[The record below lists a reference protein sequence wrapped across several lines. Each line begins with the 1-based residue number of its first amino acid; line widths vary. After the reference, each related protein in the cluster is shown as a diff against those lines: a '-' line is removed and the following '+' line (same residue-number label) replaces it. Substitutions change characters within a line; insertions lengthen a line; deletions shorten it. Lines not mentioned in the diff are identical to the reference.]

1 MAPLFITFAVLHLHM
16 DKLHIKMTKEIIIIQ
31 KEIVNSRF
39 SSIRDDPGRPLTPY
53 DLWHHLK
60 ANSFIGHY
68 HFFLMDPTHH
78 SYDIPGYEE
87 RVIHHGSFYGE
98 WFFNF
103 VFAATATTI
112 ISGALA
118 ERVEFGS
125 YLIYGVVATGF
136 IQPVTG
142 TRPKNTRPRS
152 DQNQTR
158 PKLDQTQTRPDQ
170 NQTRPKLDQTRTRP
184 DRNQT
189 RPKQDPNQTQI
200 RPEPVSYQTQIRHR
214 AWINSHNFSS
224 LGLVKRLVSLPT
236 RLSRSTTRCLVSRLC
251 RWRQCSRCWWYGSS
265 CWSNIHW
272 ATDWSLWKSKRR
284 GIGSITLFIF
294 HWGHLT
300 AQL

>member
-1 MAPLFITFAVLHLHM
+1 M

-31 KEIVNSRF
+31 KEIVNSRI
-39 SSIRDDPGRPLTPY
+39 SSIRHDPGRPLTPD

-142 TRPKNTRPRS
+142 TKPKHDS
-152 DQNQTR
+152 
-158 PKLDQTQTRPDQ
+158 
-170 NQTRPKLDQTRTRP
+170 
-184 DRNQT
+184 
-189 RPKQDPNQTQI
+189 NQTQI
-200 RPEPVSYQTQIRHR
+200 RSEPDSYQMQIR
-214 AWINSHNFSS
+214 INSYNFSS

-236 RLSRSTTRCLVSRLC
+236 RLGRSTTRCVVSRLC
-251 RWRQCSRCWWYGSS
+251 RWWQCSRCWWYGRS

-272 ATDWSLWKSKRR
+272 ATNWSLWESKRR
-284 GIGSITLFIF
+284 GTGSITFFIL
-294 HWGHLT
+294 HWGPLKIRVEVWLLSRVHSGTKMIIDNRVRLKNIIFLDIPHL
-300 AQL
+300 

>member
-1 MAPLFITFAVLHLHM
+1 MAPLFITFAVSHLHM

-31 KEIVNSRF
+31 KEIVNSRI
-39 SSIRDDPGRPLTPY
+39 SSIRDDPGRSLTPY

-142 TRPKNTRPRS
+142 TRPKP
-152 DQNQTR
+152 DQTKTR
-158 PKLDQTQTRPDQ
+158 PKS
-170 NQTRPKLDQTRTRP
+170 
-184 DRNQT
+184 
-189 RPKQDPNQTQI
+189 DPNQNHT
-200 RPEPVSYQTQIRHR
+200 RPYNFNSLIILIIASICSSYSCDI
-214 AWINSHNFSS
+214 
-224 LGLVKRLVSLPT
+224 
-236 RLSRSTTRCLVSRLC
+236 SR
-251 RWRQCSRCWWYGSS
+251 Y
-265 CWSNIHW
+265 
-272 ATDWSLWKSKRR
+272 
-284 GIGSITLFIF
+284 F
-294 HWGHLT
+294 
-300 AQL
+300 